1 MTEQQIQA
9 KIREERNNY
18 QRQWRAKNK
27 DKVRAI
33 NARYWAKRAR
43 QKIEKEAQDEQKE
56 TD

>member
-9 KIREERNNY
+9 KIREERNSY